1 MKDKKEPGFAEII
14 GGVKRL
20 HSDRADLYA
29 QRVKKPAPS
38 PRADMPEQQD
48 PFQSPSLGASEVDS
62 ARFNPGLQKKLQ
74 RRIRQGL
81 IRPESTLDLHGYRQQ
96 QALPTLAA
104 FIAEALRSQQRLVV
118 VIHGQGFRSQTDPV
132 LKPAVHKWLASQSQV
147 LAWCPARPRD
157 GGAGASYVYLR
168 LD

>member
-1 MKDKKEPGFAEII
+1 MKDKKEPGFSELI

-20 HSDRADLYA
+20 QNDRANLYA
-29 QRVKKPAPS
+29 QRVKKVLPPVRENMA
-38 PRADMPEQQD
+38 ELQD
-48 PFQSPSLGASEVDS
+48 PFQAPSLASSEVDV
-62 ARFNPGLQKKLQ
+62 AHFNHGLQKKLQ
-74 RRIRQGL
+74 RKIRQGL

-96 QALPTLAA
+96 PALQTLAA
-104 FIAEALRSQQRLVV
+104 FIAEALQSQYRMVV
-118 VIHGQGFRSQTDPV
+118 VIHGQGFRSQSEAV

-147 LAWCPARPRD
+147 LAWCPAQARD